1 MKMKDLYTEMCNT
14 LMEQT
19 GEDTRRQRYCLYSQ
33 MERTNTVKMADLPKA
48 VYTFITMFTL
58 AQFKKKPESILHSHR
73 KSQSQ
78 NMLEAVKTRIF
89 EETLNK
95 ENTMTLPPYIISNDA
110 TEPQQ

>member
-58 AQFKKKPESILHSHR
+58 AQFKKK
-73 KSQSQ
+73 
-78 NMLEAVKTRIF
+78 N
-89 EETLNK
+89 LNRFFTAIGK
-95 ENTMTLPPYIISNDA
+95 ANLKICWR
-110 TEPQQ
+110 Q